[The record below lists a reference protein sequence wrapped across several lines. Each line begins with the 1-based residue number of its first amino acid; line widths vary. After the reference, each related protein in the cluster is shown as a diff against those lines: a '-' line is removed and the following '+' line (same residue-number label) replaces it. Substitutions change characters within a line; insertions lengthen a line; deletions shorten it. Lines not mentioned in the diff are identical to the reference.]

1 MKFTCLVIGVTNDD
15 KSILSQKVSECGA
28 IAICSQQPLELQL
41 ETTEREQVVWRN
53 IPVFLDHSRIVSL
66 NNLCGLK
73 QEFTVATVDDDY
85 YPDGDWWLSDHR
97 GLLLCNSG
105 TARQVVILNVFISFC
120 QLKIC

>member
-15 KSILSQKVSECGA
+15 KSILSHNVSECGA
-28 IAICSQQPLELQL
+28 VAICSQQPLELQL
-41 ETTEREQVVWRN
+41 EATKREQIALRK

-66 NNLCGLK
+66 NKFCELK
-73 QEFTVATVDDDY
+73 QEFNVATVDDDY
-85 YPDGDWWLSDHR
+85 YPEGDWWLNDQK

-105 TARQVVILNVFISFC
+105 RARPVIKLNVLISFC

>member
-1 MKFTCLVIGVTNDD
+1 LKFTCLVIGVTNDD
-15 KSILSQKVSECGA
+15 KPILSQKVSECGA
-28 IAICSQQPLELQL
+28 VAICSQQPLELQL
-41 ETTEREQVVWRN
+41 ETTKRDQVILRK

-66 NNLCGLK
+66 NKLCELQ

-85 YPDGDWWLSDHR
+85 YPDGGWWLSDHK

-105 TARQVVILNVFISFC
+105 TARQVFKLNVLISFC